1 MADQSTIDVYAELH
15 RRNAVP
21 AEHKPVVDELVRRGV
36 IGGQKKVY
44 GPGDKL
50 DDGTVLDDQGLER
63 GTVLPI
69 ARDPN
74 TNSLSLAVPGFIY
87 QPFSAF
93 KKSAETG
100 TISPGDA
107 LGIAGMGITG
117 TNFMP
122 KPVPYTPAVSA
133 RRQNALSRASEF
145 EDAGVPAFAPA
156 LVDNMPGAE
165 TVMGGLFGGPLRNR
179 AQLSIQGVERG
190 VQDTLAPT
198 GAARSV
204 NEIGNEVKG
213 DLRRSIVDRSRTADE
228 IDNMTRF
235 DLQDISGVG
244 PGPNAPRNAPPVPR
258 VQPEPWNPQRRAITE
273 ADVDAAMQSP
283 PRLPTPVPRQVM
295 LEDVILPPQM
305 ERAVQD
311 AGASRAAAEQFLTGN
326 AEKHQSL
333 QARMQQLSEA
343 EKNLPEVP
351 RPRPVG
357 KQFTSPQEAAQQ
369 AAAEQTYN
377 ATLPQRQALARTRAQ
392 LEQEY
397 APFGK
402 AERALAD
409 AENAQ
414 QQANAYRHANL
425 TRAQQAE
432 AERVSSEAQDN
443 YQLRMS
449 NARDEARQ
457 RAQRVADAE
466 HLANVNDP
474 TRRIAFEAQAR
485 NRARSETDRAQY
497 AADQTYRA
505 DLERRQAQAIPQRVG
520 GNSRESYNT
529 EFDAGYS
536 AARANTPPMQMN
548 PLGRPSDAGMTETA
562 RLLDSVATDY
572 RKQGLLPGYRSG
584 AVFDET
590 GRVSADILR
599 IVDSLAGPGVAERIR
614 AISDMRPRGA
624 TQLGIEGLDQIRTA
638 IGQALSDAKQ
648 KPIGGLT
655 QGEGA
660 SQRARAAFLSRLY
673 DALGRDVDQAVARV
687 PGGEL
692 AAAQRTVLR
701 DSYRDFMTDIRAPL
715 SKVFG
720 EKTTP
725 EQAVKLLTDAARG
738 GDRGNINLLDAYFRV
753 AREKG
758 DVVRASG
765 AILTEMAQGGLEGF
779 LASYRGMPPEV
790 RAMMSQGEMRPVF
803 ARLDQLARVGG
814 YLERY
819 VPLARPDQS
828 VADVARRVASGN
840 NALMGLITYLH
851 APSAIVYAVGQA
863 GAARTMAS
871 PAFQRW
877 LTRVPVTRTPADR
890 RAHINALV
898 RILGAQSGIS
908 EDAAKEVKRMLNED
922 NRGKT

>member
-1 MADQSTIDVYAELH
+1 MADQATLDIYAELYK
-15 RRNAVP
+15 RNAVP
-21 AEHKPVVDELVRRGV
+21 EQHKPIVDELVRRGV
-36 IGGQKKVY
+36 IGGKKTY
-44 GPGDKL
+44 GPGDTL

-63 GTVLPI
+63 GNVLPI

-74 TNSLSLAVPGFIY
+74 TNTLSLAVPGMLY
-87 QPFSAF
+87 HPYSAF

-100 TISPGDA
+100 TITPGDA

-117 TNFMP
+117 TNFVP
-122 KPVPYTPAVSA
+122 KPVPYTPAISPG
-133 RRQNALSRASEF
+133 RQNALMRSSEF
-145 EDAGVPAFAPA
+145 EAAGVPVFAPA
-156 LVDNMPGAE
+156 LRDNMPGAE

-190 VQDTLAPT
+190 VQDAIAPT
-198 GAARSV
+198 GAARPV

-213 DLRRSIVDRSRTADE
+213 DLRRSIVERSRSPEE

-235 DLQDISGVG
+235 ELQDISGVG

-258 VQPEPWNPQRRAITE
+258 VQPEPWNPQRRAITD
-273 ADVDAAMQSP
+273 ADVDAAMQNP

-311 AGASRAAAEQFLTGN
+311 AGASRAAAEQFLSGN
-326 AEKHQSL
+326 ADKHQEL
-333 QARMQQLSEA
+333 QGRWQQLSEA

-357 KQFTSPQEAAQQ
+357 GRFSSPQEAAQHAASEQ
-369 AAAEQTYN
+369 AYN

-397 APFGK
+397 APFAQ

-409 AENAQ
+409 ADHAHR
-414 QQANAYRHANL
+414 QANAYRHANL

-432 AERVSSEAQDN
+432 AERVSREAQDN

-449 NARDEARQ
+449 NAREEARQ
-457 RAQRVADAE
+457 RAERLADVE
-466 HLANVNDP
+466 HLADVNDP
-474 TRRIAFEAQAR
+474 ARRSAFEAQAR
-485 NRARSETDRAQY
+485 NRARSETERAQY
-497 AADQTYRA
+497 TADQNYRTE
-505 DLERRQAQAIPQRVG
+505 LQTRQAQAIPQRVG

-529 EFDAGYS
+529 EFDAGYA
-536 AARANTPPMQMN
+536 AARANTPPIQMN
-548 PLGRPSDAGMTETA
+548 PLGRLGDARLSETA
-562 RLLDSVATDY
+562 KLLDSVATDY

-584 AVFDET
+584 EVF
-590 GRVSADILR
+590 ADNGTVKPEILSIIDR
-599 IVDSLAGPGVAERIR
+599 LGGPGVSERMR
-614 AISDMRPRGA
+614 ALSERRPRGA
-624 TQLGIEGLDQIRTA
+624 AQLGIEGLDQIRTA

-673 DALGRDVDQAVARV
+673 DAVGRDVDQAVANV

-692 AAAQRTVLR
+692 ASRQRTVLR
-701 DSYRDFMTDIRAPL
+701 DSYRDFMTEIRAPL
-715 SKVFG
+715 SKLFG

-725 EQAVKLLTDAARG
+725 EQAVKMLTDAARG
-738 GDRGNINLLDAYFRV
+738 GDRGNINLLNAYFRV

-790 RAMMSQGEMRPVF
+790 RTLMSQGEMRPIF
-803 ARLDQLARVGG
+803 ARLDALATVGG
-814 YLERY
+814 HLERY
-819 VPLARPDQS
+819 ARLARPDQS

-877 LTRVPVTRTPADR
+877 LTRMPVTRTPADR
-890 RAHINALV
+890 RAHIKALV
-898 RILGAQSGIS
+898 HVLAAQSGMS
-908 EDAAKEVKRMLNED
+908 EPAAKEVKRMLMD
-922 NRGKT
+922 DDGGRT

>member
-1 MADQSTIDVYAELH
+1 MADQQTLDIYTELYK
-15 RRNAVP
+15 RNAVP
-21 AEHKPVVDELVRRGV
+21 EQHKPIVDELVRRGV
-36 IGGQKKVY
+36 IGGKKTY

-93 KKSAETG
+93 KKSVETG
-100 TISPGDA
+100 SISPGDA

-122 KPVPYTPAVSA
+122 KFRPYTPAVSPSH
-133 RRQNALSRASEF
+133 QNALMRASEF
-145 EDAGVPAFAPA
+145 DAAGVPVFAPA
-156 LVDNMPGAE
+156 LRENMPGAE

-190 VQDTLAPT
+190 VQDALAPT
-198 GAARSV
+198 GAGRAV

-213 DLRRSIVDRSRTADE
+213 DLRRSIVERSRTPDE
-228 IDNMTRF
+228 INNMTRF
-235 DLQDISGVG
+235 ELQDISGVG

-258 VQPEPWNPQRRAITE
+258 VQPEPWNPQRRTITD
-273 ADVDAAMQSP
+273 ADIDAAMQNP

-326 AEKHQSL
+326 AEKHQAL

-369 AAAEQTYN
+369 AAAEQAYN
-377 ATLPQRQALARTRAQ
+377 ATLPQRQALARSRAQ
-392 LEQEY
+392 LEQDY
-397 APFGK
+397 APFAQ

-409 AENAQ
+409 ADYAH

-432 AERVSSEAQDN
+432 AERVSREAQDN
-443 YQLRMS
+443 YRMRMS

-457 RAQRVADAE
+457 RAERTADAE

-474 TRRIAFEAQAR
+474 TRRTAFEAQAR
-485 NRARSETDRAQY
+485 NRARAETDRAQY
-497 AADQTYRA
+497 AADQSYRSE
-505 DLERRQAQAIPQRVG
+505 LETRQAQAIPQRVG

-529 EFDAGYS
+529 EFDAGYA
-536 AARANTPPMQMN
+536 AARANTPPLQMN
-548 PLGRPSDAGMTETA
+548 PLGRLGDTQLSQTA
-562 RLLDSVATDY
+562 RLLDSIAMDY
-572 RKQGLLPGYRSG
+572 RKQGLLPGYKAGS
-584 AVFDET
+584 VFADNGT
-590 GRVSADILR
+590 VHPDILS
-599 IVDSLAGPGVAERIR
+599 IVDRLGGPGVAERVR
-614 AISDMRPRGA
+614 ALSERRPRGA
-624 TQLGIEGLDQIRTA
+624 AQLGVEGLDQIRTA

-673 DALGRDVDQAVARV
+673 DALGTDVDQAVARV

-692 AAAQRTVLR
+692 AARQRTVLR
-701 DSYRDFMTDIRAPL
+701 DSYRDFMTEIRAPL

-725 EQAVKLLTDAARG
+725 EQAVKMLTDAARG

-790 RAMMSQGEMRPVF
+790 RAMMSQGEMRPIF
-803 ARLDQLARVGG
+803 ARLDALARVGG
-814 YLERY
+814 HLERY
-819 VPLARPDQS
+819 ARLARPDQS

-863 GAARTMAS
+863 GAARAMAS

-877 LTRVPVTRTPADR
+877 LTRMPVTRTPADR
-890 RAHINALV
+890 RAHIKALV
-898 RILGAQSGIS
+898 HVLAAQSGMS
-908 EDAAKEVKRMLNED
+908 EPAANEVKRMLMKED
-922 NRGKT
+922 GGRT